1 MSDVKYEGTSLLTEE
16 GEPLFGRQRNIRLN
30 QQKISTTHLLLFIL
44 IFIGNQGYKTFWII
58 YLGNDE
64 IVCLIELLL
73 VRYEILNP
81 EKVSLILY
89 IEVKRGGVSTN
100 YQANFRLA
108 DLDTDTISPDDRQ
121 LLLQAGS

>member
-1 MSDVKYEGTSLLTEE
+1 MGYTLKYVKMSDVKYEGTSLLTEE

-44 IFIGNQGYKTFWII
+44 IFI
-58 YLGNDE
+58 
-64 IVCLIELLL
+64 
-73 VRYEILNP
+73 
-81 EKVSLILY
+81 VSLILY

-108 DLDTDTISPDDRQ
+108 DLDTEIISPDDRQ
-121 LLLQAGS
+121 LLLQKLLAEDGVEAELEQSGDEYEDTV